1 MPKCRTGESR
11 MSRRNNTLR
20 LNRANRRLA
29 GVCAGMADYLE
40 VPAFLVRVI
49 YVLMCMAWAMLI
61 LAYPITWWWLKNR
74 EEHGS
79 DFMSGS
85 KVANHLRR
93 IDYHKQ
99 LYRNPARARIAG
111 VCSGIAD
118 YLEISSTMVRVLT
131 LLSFFIFGPFTFFV
145 YLVFWIAL
153 EKNPEETG
161 RRGHRFRH
169 RRSRRAEQTHAHF
182 RRSMGYGADDSQHA
196 DREGFV
202 DDPHPQDHPQDAGGP
217 SSEAIAMSLKECS
230 AAFRTVESRLR
241 DVEAFITSKRFRLH
255 CEINRI

>member
-1 MPKCRTGESR
+1 
-11 MSRRNNTLR
+11 MSRRTNTLR

-29 GVCAGMADYLE
+29 GVCAGVADYLE

-61 LAYPITWWWLKNR
+61 FAYPITWWWLKNR
-74 EEHGS
+74 EEQGS
-79 DFMSGS
+79 DFMSRS

-93 IDYHKQ
+93 IDYRKQ

-118 YLEISSTMVRVLT
+118 YLEISATMVRVLT

-161 RRGHRFRH
+161 RRRGFRH
-169 RRSRRAEQTHAHF
+169 RRSRRGERIHEHF
-182 RRSMGYGADDSQHA
+182 RRSMGYGPEDSQHA
-196 DREGFV
+196 NGEDFADEPHSQDRR
-202 DDPHPQDHPQDAGGP
+202 DP
-217 SSEAIAMSLKECS
+217 SSEDIAMSLKECS
-230 AAFRTVESRLR
+230 AAFNTVESRLR